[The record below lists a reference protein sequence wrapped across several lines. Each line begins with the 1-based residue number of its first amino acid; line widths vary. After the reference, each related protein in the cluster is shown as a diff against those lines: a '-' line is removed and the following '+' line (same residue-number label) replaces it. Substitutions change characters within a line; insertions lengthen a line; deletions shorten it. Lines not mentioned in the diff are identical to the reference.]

1 MINKDDTIYLV
12 NRFFEKCFEFW
23 VNEGK
28 DDREAFELALNEASE
43 IDRNPFSPMG
53 DLLDVDAHKE
63 YIAKMRKE
71 LEE

>member
-12 NRFFEKCFEFW
+12 NRFFEDCFAFW

-28 DDREAFELALNEASE
+28 EDREAFKLALKEASE
-43 IDRNPFSPMG
+43 INRNPFMPMG
-53 DLLDVDAHKE
+53 DLLDPVAHKE